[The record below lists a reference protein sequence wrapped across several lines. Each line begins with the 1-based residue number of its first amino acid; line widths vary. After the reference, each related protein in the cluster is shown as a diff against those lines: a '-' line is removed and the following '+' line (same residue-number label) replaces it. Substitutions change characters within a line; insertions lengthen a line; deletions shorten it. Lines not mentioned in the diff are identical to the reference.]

1 MKLTLIRFRIL
12 VVIHNI
18 GANRNMSSLEK
29 INDTE
34 TIRNMS
40 INIAVI
46 FGVVAALIIVSVY
59 FAGT

>member
-1 MKLTLIRFRIL
+1 
-12 VVIHNI
+12 
-18 GANRNMSSLEK
+18 MSSLEK
-29 INDTE
+29 IDDTV

-46 FGVVAALIIVSVY
+46 FGVIAALIIVSVY

>member
-1 MKLTLIRFRIL
+1 
-12 VVIHNI
+12 
-18 GANRNMSSLEK
+18 MSSLEK

>member
-1 MKLTLIRFRIL
+1 
-12 VVIHNI
+12 
-18 GANRNMSSLEK
+18 MSSLEK
-29 INDTE
+29 IDDTE